1 MPFSGNY
8 LIIDSTGAELFLA
21 AGNAEKSVYF
31 CGDAT
36 ARRHSAEIL
45 VQAEKL
51 LNGLGLTPSDL
62 DVVGAVTGPGSF
74 TGIRI
79 GVTTANALKRAVNA
93 RLAAFTS
100 LEALTFD
107 ETRVLAL
114 MDCKHSNYYALL
126 KDGGEESYFA
136 ASSDELDRDF
146 PDLKRIY
153 YSAPDAEKYIKCFLA
168 KCEKGD
174 FVRIACP
181 FYIKKSSA
189 EA

>member
-1 MPFSGNY
+1 MK
-8 LIIDSTGAELFLA
+8 FLA
-21 AGNAEKSVYF
+21 VDTSGRQLNTAVFDGAREHVFSRKDCAMQHSVLLMGEIAEALHAAALSPVDCDF
-31 CGDAT
+31 FACVA
-36 ARRHSAEIL
+36 
-45 VQAEKL
+45 
-51 LNGLGLTPSDL
+51 
-62 DVVGAVTGPGSF
+62 GPGSF

-100 LEALTFD
+100 LEALAFD